1 MDIKM
6 ILTVQQMLVW
16 TPFFYI
22 YELIILLKVSADML
36 LTTADIGL

>member
-16 TPFFYI
+16 APFFCM
-22 YELIILLKVSADML
+22 YELIILFKVSTDML
-36 LTTADIGL
+36 LKAADIGL